1 MPALS
6 FADRAMSRSPGIVTF
21 KSARWSI
28 ALAALL
34 GVMPVAHDLVSR
46 FRGGSMIALIK
57 KSALA

>member
-1 MPALS
+1 M
-6 FADRAMSRSPGIVTF
+6 TF